1 MPGPDPHLEERMTA
15 TRTLL
20 LCAALLGAAVAAHA
34 DDPEARALVTQVRDS
49 VPTEPMVAKAT
60 LKGSG
65 GWVRELT
72 MSHKQ
77 IGDDRASLLEVTAPG
92 DVAGSRYLF
101 LERTEGGDR
110 QFMYLPK
117 LTARVIEVM
126 DAARHEPFLGSDFYV
141 SDLMAPDVAAFTYA
155 FVGDEE
161 ILDRPCRLVEA
172 TAKPDAGLYQ
182 RGIEAG
188 APADVVD
195 RLEAAGRYQPG
206 TRTGRHAIVL
216 PLLQRCGEGI
226 VQSLFGEFE
235 IAEQTD
241 QSRQNTARFIVVNSR
256 DCIVGLVG
264 RNCFVVHR
272 SPGSCPPVTLYI
284 N

>member
-1 MPGPDPHLEERMTA
+1 MVGTA
-15 TRTLL
+15 VP
-20 LCAALLGAAVAAHA
+20 ALA
-34 DDPEARALVTQVRDS
+34 DVPEARKLVTRVRDS

-72 MSHKQ
+72 MSHKK
-77 IGDDRASLLEVTAPG
+77 IGDDRATLLEVTAPG

-101 LERTEGGDR
+101 LERTEGSDR

-172 TAKPDAGLYQ
+172 TAKPDAGVPYAKTIMAIDPKDLVVTRVQAFAEDGKLFKVWTLEKLETIDGQKTPVEQ
-182 RGIEAG
+182 RMKNVEADSESTLTLDEIRYN
-188 APADVVD
+188 ADLPDKLFD
-195 RLEAAGRYQPG
+195 RGR
-206 TRTGRHAIVL
+206 L
-216 PLLQRCGEGI
+216 
-226 VQSLFGEFE
+226 
-235 IAEQTD
+235 
-241 QSRQNTARFIVVNSR
+241 SR
-256 DCIVGLVG
+256 
-264 RNCFVVHR
+264 
-272 SPGSCPPVTLYI
+272 
-284 N
+284 

>member
-1 MPGPDPHLEERMTA
+1 M
-15 TRTLL
+15 LL
-20 LCAALLGAAVAAHA
+20 LCAVMAGTVVPALA
-34 DDPEARALVTQVRDS
+34 DDPEARKLVTQVRDS

-77 IGDDRASLLEVTAPG
+77 IGDDRATLLEVTAPG

-101 LERTEGGDR
+101 LERTEGSDR

-155 FVGDEE
+155 LSVSLRRTVSSSESCRSRKRWPRPKARVW
-161 ILDRPCRLVEA
+161 ISWRWRPMPDRRSSGSWT
-172 TAKPDAGLYQ
+172 TASTSTKKRAR
-182 RGIEAG
+182 RG
-188 APADVVD
+188 
-195 RLEAAGRYQPG
+195 RRGR
-206 TRTGRHAIVL
+206 TSIT
-216 PLLQRCGEGI
+216 
-226 VQSLFGEFE
+226 
-235 IAEQTD
+235 
-241 QSRQNTARFIVVNSR
+241 
-256 DCIVGLVG
+256 
-264 RNCFVVHR
+264 
-272 SPGSCPPVTLYI
+272 
-284 N
+284 

>member
-1 MPGPDPHLEERMTA
+1 
-15 TRTLL
+15 LL

-141 SDLMAPDVAAFTYA
+141 SDLMAPDVAAFTYE
-155 FVGDEE
+155 FVGEE
-161 ILDRPCRLVEA
+161 TILERSCRLVEA
-172 TAKPDAGLYQ
+172 TAKPDAGVPYAKTIMAIDPKDLM
-182 RGIEAG
+182 
-188 APADVVD
+188 V
-195 RLEAAGRYQPG
+195 
-206 TRTGRHAIVL
+206 TR
-216 PLLQRCGEGI
+216 
-226 VQSLFGEFE
+226 VQAFGEDGNLFKVWTLEKLETIDGQKTPVVQRMKNVQADSESTLTLDE
-235 IAEQTD
+235 IRYNVDLPDKLFDRT
-241 QSRQNTARFIVVNSR
+241 RLAR
-256 DCIVGLVG
+256 
-264 RNCFVVHR
+264 
-272 SPGSCPPVTLYI
+272 
-284 N
+284 